1 MKKHKADPKATKAT
15 IDNVVSRPIISYKN
29 FDRSEWLFN
38 GQRVCVENAT
48 WPRNPFRTQ
57 SVVVEYW
64 LNGNQA
70 TPEAMKEMLVRL
82 GLDPSKY
89 HIEQEFYGDG
99 YFCMCSELEDAIAY
113 FNATEGRK

>member
-89 HIEQEFYGDG
+89 HIEQEFYGDR

-113 FNATEGRK
+113 FNATGGRK

>member
-1 MKKHKADPKATKAT
+1 
-15 IDNVVSRPIISYKN
+15 
-29 FDRSEWLFN
+29 
-38 GQRVCVENAT
+38 
-48 WPRNPFRTQ
+48 
-57 SVVVEYW
+57 
-64 LNGNQA
+64 
-70 TPEAMKEMLVRL
+70 MKEMLVRL